1 MSLKKHDKDNLL
13 MCLSLLGDN
22 NLYNPKEICTNIRY
36 MFGETSNNIENTLK
50 KVELLGDSC
59 SHEDF
64 INAIEGNIYKDNDI
78 ILK

>member
-1 MSLKKHDKDNLL
+1 
-13 MCLSLLGDN
+13 
-22 NLYNPKEICTNIRY
+22 